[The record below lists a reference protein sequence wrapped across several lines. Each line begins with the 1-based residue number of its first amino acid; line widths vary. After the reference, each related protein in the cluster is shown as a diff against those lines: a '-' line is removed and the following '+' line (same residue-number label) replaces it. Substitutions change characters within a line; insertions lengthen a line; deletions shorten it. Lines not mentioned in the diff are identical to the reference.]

1 MRFLV
6 FVFAIL
12 FVPMLLIQQLYPGSA
27 GNVLELFLAAS
38 APALLLYALL
48 ILLSKMHIGLAI
60 VFVAALAI
68 VSLLTRVSY
77 GFLQDFTGMGYTIE
91 FFAHAEWKSVKIA
104 FSEYGFAS
112 IPIALFVALSIW
124 LFSILGRT
132 LHQKSILEGALALAL
147 SGVFIFLGSNSA
159 PEVLFAKGYQQFVNA
174 GEVTSLS
181 DEDVR
186 SSASSVLEPL
196 RPSRPL
202 PKEKALIRATA
213 PEQPYNVVIV
223 YLESFNENLT
233 ENKVYP
239 GLTPNIDA
247 MKQAY
252 YTFPYNFSS
261 GYVTIEGIFN
271 SQCGT
276 LVNMAYSNSS
286 LKKAGARMPKLPCM
300 GDVLRKAGYTQIYLG
315 GADLSFAG
323 KGDYLLDH
331 GYDQVLGLTHWI
343 DQGFKKVKNAWG
355 LPDTQLFEEAFK
367 QIEVLHAKPEPFNVT
382 LLTLGTHVPG
392 YPYEGCPDYPQSDER
407 FIDAIHCTDFLLN
420 KFVRQLDA
428 SGILEDTIV
437 YVQADHGV
445 FSSRDMFRLFDK
457 EGVTDKRLFTM
468 AIVPDKRKKTIEY
481 WNTQAQ
487 MSSLDMVANIL
498 DLLEIEHDADFVL
511 ARSHIN
517 RKNKPRYELTRY
529 VDYNAQGKAVAN
541 RPQDCAASELA
552 QMPVTIPLNSCDKRR
567 AIHAVYTLGSTY
579 ADKPADNMVCD
590 LSAETYLDPRTDIFH
605 LRWGTENLTGNFY
618 GEGRAVLKRKGVF
631 AVILDEEDQIVQ
643 QLFFSSG
650 FKKTLN
656 NLRRTLRGLDP
667 GQRVILATNT
677 QLENVE
683 DSLKPF
689 WPEELLRTR
698 FVYMTKTAAGFE
710 IEASLPDMDFS
721 AIIRPASCE
730 GGLQLTMI
738 DHPLFSGE
746 SNFCEIEAW
755 GPKIAHEGQ
764 SFNLQPNG
772 NSAFWIKTEC
782 APTEVAIVFD
792 DKLIKTTRNLPLI
805 TGGLKAESYLSRPGK
820 YDVKL
825 YDPSTGD
832 TQEVGQLHIKAK
844 LW

>member
-1 MRFLV
+1 MKFLV

-27 GNVLELFLAAS
+27 GNIVELVLAAS

-48 ILLSKMHIGLAI
+48 ILLSKMHVGLAI
-60 VFVAALAI
+60 VFVAVLAI

-104 FSEYGFAS
+104 FSEYGFTS
-112 IPIALFVALSIW
+112 IPIVVLVALSVW
-124 LFSILGRT
+124 FFSILGRA
-132 LHQKSILEGALALAL
+132 LHQKSVFEGALALAL
-147 SGVFIFLGSNSA
+147 SGVFLYFGSNSA
-159 PEVLFAKGYQQFVNA
+159 PEVLFARGYQQFVSA
-174 GEVTSLS
+174 GEITTLS
-181 DEDVR
+181 DEEVR
-186 SSASSVLEPL
+186 SNASIVLEPL

-213 PEQPYNVVIV
+213 PKQPYNVVIV

-233 ENKVYP
+233 ENEEYP

-247 MKQAY
+247 MKQVH

-323 KGDYLLDH
+323 KGAYLLDH
-331 GYDQVLGLTHWI
+331 GYDQVLGLNHWI

-367 QIEVLHAKPEPFNVT
+367 QIEVLHAKPNPFNVT

-407 FIDAIHCTDFLLN
+407 FIDAIHCTDFLLD

-445 FSSRDMFRLFDK
+445 FKSRDMFRLFGK
-457 EGVTDKRLFTM
+457 KGVTDRRLFTM
-468 AIVPDKRKKTIEY
+468 AIVPEKRKKELVHF
-481 WNTQAQ
+481 NPQAQ
-487 MSSLDMVANIL
+487 MSSLDMVANVL
-498 DLLEIEHDADFVL
+498 DLMEIEHDADFIL
-511 ARSHIN
+511 ARSHVN
-517 RKNKPRYELTRY
+517 RETQPRYEITRY
-529 VDYNAQGKAVAN
+529 GDYTAQGEAFTN
-541 RPQDCAASELA
+541 IPQDCAKSNMSEIPL
-552 QMPVTIPLNSCDKRR
+552 ILPLNSCDKRR

-579 ADKPADNMVCD
+579 ADKPKDNLVCE
-590 LSAETYLDPRTDIFH
+590 LSAETYLDPRTSIFH

-618 GEGRAVLKRKGVF
+618 GEGRPVLKRKGVF
-631 AVILDEEDQIVQ
+631 AVILDERDQIVQ

-650 FKKTLN
+650 FKKTLK
-656 NLRRTLRGLDP
+656 NLRRTLRGVDL

-683 DSLKPF
+683 GSLQSF
-689 WPEELLRTR
+689 WPEELLHTR
-698 FVYMTKTAAGFE
+698 FVYMTKTTSGFE
-710 IEASLPDMDFS
+710 IEASLPDTDFS

-730 GGLQLTMI
+730 GGLELTTI
-738 DHPLFSGE
+738 DHPLLSGE
-746 SNFCEIEAW
+746 TGFCEIEAW
-755 GPKIAHEGQ
+755 GPKIAHVGQ
-764 SFNLQPNG
+764 PFNLQPNG

-825 YDPSTGD
+825 YDPNTGD
-832 TQEVGQLHIKAK
+832 TQEVGQLHIKSK
-844 LW
+844 L